1 MKRLSEVRCM
11 KSDLEDYLH
20 FLKIERGLS
29 ENTIKSYHRDLT
41 RYFSF
46 LESRDITQW
55 DKIDRYIVLDFLEE
69 LREEGKSST
78 TIIRMVSS
86 LRKFHQFLR
95 QERKTD
101 NDPMQYIDTPKKAQ
115 KLPKTLTIKE
125 VEKIIEAPDT
135 SDELGIRDRA
145 ILEVMY
151 ATGLRVTELISLK
164 LDDLHLS
171 LGLLQTLGKG
181 DKERIIPLGD
191 VAIKWLEIYLEN
203 SRPELLYKNKKEKPT
218 ILFLNYKG
226 EGFSRQGI
234 WKNLKVYVTE
244 AGIEKDV
251 TPHTLR
257 HSFATHLLENGADLR
272 VVQELLGHADIST
285 TQIYTHISKNR
296 MADVYKAHFPR
307 A

>member
-1 MKRLSEVRCM
+1 M

-115 KLPKTLTIKE
+115 KLPKTLSIKE

-135 SDELGIRDRA
+135 SD
-145 ILEVMY
+145 V
-151 ATGLRVTELISLK
+151 
-164 LDDLHLS
+164 
-171 LGLLQTLGKG
+171 
-181 DKERIIPLGD
+181 
-191 VAIKWLEIYLEN
+191 
-203 SRPELLYKNKKEKPT
+203 
-218 ILFLNYKG
+218 
-226 EGFSRQGI
+226 
-234 WKNLKVYVTE
+234 
-244 AGIEKDV
+244 
-251 TPHTLR
+251 
-257 HSFATHLLENGADLR
+257 
-272 VVQELLGHADIST
+272 
-285 TQIYTHISKNR
+285 
-296 MADVYKAHFPR
+296 
-307 A
+307 

>member
-115 KLPKTLTIKE
+115 KLPKTLSIKE

-135 SDELGIRDRA
+135 SDVLGIRDRA

>member
-1 MKRLSEVRCM
+1 MNEI
-11 KSDLEDYLH
+11 EEYLH

-29 ENTIKSYHRDLT
+29 DNTIKSYQRDLKQ
-41 RYFSF
+41 YSLF
-46 LESRDITQW
+46 LDEREIRTLEE
-55 DKIDRYIVLDFLEE
+55 IDRYVILDFLEK
-69 LREEGKSST
+69 LRDEKKSSA
-78 TIIRMVSS
+78 TIIRMVST
-86 LRKFHQFLR
+86 LRKYHQFLR
-95 QERKTD
+95 QERYTD
-101 NDPMQYIDTPKKAQ
+101 NDPMQHIDTPKKIQ
-115 KLPKTLTIKE
+115 RLPKTLSVRE
-125 VEKIIEAPDT
+125 VEKIIESPDT
-135 SDELGIRDRA
+135 TNILGIRDRA

-151 ATGLRVTELISLK
+151 ATGLRVTELITLK

-191 VAIKWLEIYLEN
+191 VAIKWIEIYLEK
-203 SRPELLYKNKKEKPT
+203 SRPELRIKNSIENPPF
-218 ILFLNYKG
+218 LFLNYKG

-234 WKNLKVYVTE
+234 WKNLKVYVLQ
-244 AGIEKDV
+244 AGIEKEV

-285 TQIYTHISKNR
+285 TQIYTHISKKR
-296 MADVYKAHFPR
+296 MADVYKTYFPR

>member
-1 MKRLSEVRCM
+1 M

-115 KLPKTLTIKE
+115 KLPKTLSIKE

-135 SDELGIRDRA
+135 SDVLGIRDRA

>member
-1 MKRLSEVRCM
+1 M

-115 KLPKTLTIKE
+115 KLPKTLSIKE

-135 SDELGIRDRA
+135 SDVLGIRDRA

-203 SRPELLYKNKKEKPT
+203 SRQELLYKNKKEKPT

>member
-1 MKRLSEVRCM
+1 MKNQM
-11 KSDLEDYLH
+11 EDYLH

-29 ENTIKSYHRDLT
+29 DNTIQSYQRDLNQ
-41 RYFSF
+41 YFAF
-46 LESRDITQW
+46 LEEKKVTSW
-55 DKIDRYIVLDFLEE
+55 DVIDRYLVLDFLEE
-69 LREEGKSST
+69 LRNKGKSSA
-78 TIIRMVSS
+78 TIIRMVST

-95 QERKTD
+95 QERMTD
-101 NDPMQYIDTPKKAQ
+101 NDPMQHIDTPKKTQ
-115 KLPKTLTIKE
+115 KLPKTLSIKE
-125 VEKIIEAPDT
+125 VEKIIESPDT
-135 SDELGIRDRA
+135 TDYLGIRDRA

-191 VAIKWLEIYLEN
+191 EAIKWIEIYLEK
-203 SRPELLYKNKKEKPT
+203 SRPELLAKNKKEKPS

-234 WKNLKVYVTE
+234 WKNLKVYVTQ
-244 AGIEKDV
+244 AGIEKEV

-285 TQIYTHISKNR
+285 TQIYTHISKKR
-296 MADVYKAHFPR
+296 MADVYKNYFPR